1 MKTKDIQELYQI
13 KLHSMDT
20 ILHQIS
26 LMDQVENEQELSEII
41 HSLLQAIGNYTGA
54 DRVYVFDWETDQ
66 KDSLSNTFEW
76 CADEVTPEI
85 DNLQAI
91 PVSLMPNWVKRF
103 ENKEVIVIHNLE
115 ATKDS
120 EPEEYELLKT
130 QEICSLIAVPI
141 YANHQMNGFIGVD
154 NPDLRQNEISITLL
168 SDVGGHLGCVRE
180 NLKST
185 VLLKKA
191 LDEETKKT
199 EIISAIATLYVTI
212 VQANVNERTYELLK
226 GHDLVQKILGQKGK
240 IDDVMER
247 LPTAFAA
254 TEGREKYR
262 EFLDFDT
269 LTERLRNM
277 NSVSIEFLGANGEWR
292 LSRFIVKS
300 RDAQGNVVEV
310 LYVARD
316 ITEEKSR
323 ELMYQKQ
330 LKESMEDAQRANL
343 SKTAFLRRMSHD
355 IRTPL
360 NGIVGMIHI
369 AEKHNNDVVK
379 LQECGQKIL
388 QSTDYLQDLINNVLD
403 ISKLESGSL
412 VLEHKSFDL
421 VELLSNNLT
430 VVAMSAY
437 ENGVRFEGGVEAST
451 IRHRYLIGS
460 PVHLNRVLMNL
471 SSNAIKYNHFHGTVN
486 VHCEELSDD
495 GNMAVFQFVCSDTGL
510 GMSKEFQKH
519 AFDVFAQEGKQ
530 STTTFSGSGLGL
542 SIVKDIVEL
551 MGGTIEL
558 ESEENVGSTFTV
570 TVSFEIDHL
579 VENNDSQKDS
589 CPQSMDLSG
598 KWVLL
603 VEDNAINMEIAHAI
617 LEEEHLNI
625 TEAKNGK
632 EALEIFQNSRMD
644 EYDVIIMDVMMPVMD
659 GLEATKAIR
668 ELEREDAKKIP
679 IIAMTANAFEEDR
692 KACLDAGMDEHIAKP
707 IDIEKL
713 RAVIL
718 SVLNKQEN

>member
-85 DNLQAI
+85 ANLQAI

-103 ENKEVIVIHNLE
+103 ENKEAIVINDLE
-115 ATKDS
+115 ATKYS

-154 NPDLRQNEISITLL
+154 NPDLRHNEISITLL
-168 SDVGGHLGCVRE
+168 SDVGGHLGCMRE

-191 LDEETKKT
+191 LDEATKRS
-199 EIISAIATLYVTI
+199 EIISTIATLYVTI
-212 VQANVNERTYELLK
+212 IHANVKERTYELLK

-254 TEGREKYR
+254 MEGREKFR
-262 EFLDFDT
+262 KFLNFDT
-269 LTERLRNM
+269 LTERLRNT
-277 NSVSIEFLGANGEWR
+277 NYVSTEFVSINGGWR

-300 RDAQGNVVEV
+300 RDTQGNVVDV
-310 LYVARD
+310 LYVVRD
-316 ITEEKSR
+316 ITEEKLR
-323 ELMYQKQ
+323 EIMYQKQ
-330 LKESMEDAQRANL
+330 LKESMEDAQRANI

-369 AEKHNNDVVK
+369 AQKHSNDVAK
-379 LQECGQKIL
+379 LQECRQKVL
-388 QSTDYLQDLINNVLD
+388 QSTDYLQKLINNVLD

-412 VLEHKSFDL
+412 VLEHKSFDM
-421 VELLSNNLT
+421 VELLSNNMT

-437 ENGVRFEGGVEAST
+437 ENGVRFEGGVEANM

-460 PVHLNRVLMNL
+460 PVHLSRVLMNL
-471 SSNAIKYNHFHGTVN
+471 ASNAIKYNHFHGTVN

-495 GNMAVFQFVCSDTGL
+495 GNIAVFKFVCSDTGL
-510 GMSKEFQKH
+510 GMSEEFQKH

-542 SIVKDIVEL
+542 SIVKDIIEL
-551 MGGTIEL
+551 MGGMIEL
-558 ESEENVGSTFTV
+558 ESKENVGSTFTV
-570 TVSFEIDHL
+570 TVPFKIDHS
-579 VENNDSQKDS
+579 VENNDSQNDS
-589 CPQSMDLSG
+589 CPQSMELSG
-598 KWVLL
+598 KRVLL
-603 VEDNAINMEIAHAI
+603 VEDNAINMEIAYAI

-632 EALEIFQNSRMD
+632 EALEIFQNSKLN

-668 ELEREDAKKIP
+668 MLEREDAKKIP

-692 KACLDAGMDEHIAKP
+692 KACLDAGMDEHIGKP
-707 IDIEKL
+707 IDIPLLK
-713 RAVIL
+713 RTITKAIGD
-718 SVLNKQEN
+718 